1 MTPTRRAVLLAAFVT
16 FAAIAGLG
24 IFLGFDLVGSLLTAL
39 ALGVLAGAL
48 IWGAARRAETFY
60 EENAG
65 PPRRPRFPGP
75 PEHEDDDGPD
85 DAPRR

>member
-1 MTPTRRAVLLAAFVT
+1 MTPTARAVLLAAFVT

-39 ALGVLAGAL
+39 ALAVLAGAL
-48 IWGAARRAETFY
+48 IWGAARRAETFHDQ
-60 EENAG
+60 NAG

-75 PEHEDDDGPD
+75 PDHEDGEPTDDPE
-85 DAPRR
+85 R